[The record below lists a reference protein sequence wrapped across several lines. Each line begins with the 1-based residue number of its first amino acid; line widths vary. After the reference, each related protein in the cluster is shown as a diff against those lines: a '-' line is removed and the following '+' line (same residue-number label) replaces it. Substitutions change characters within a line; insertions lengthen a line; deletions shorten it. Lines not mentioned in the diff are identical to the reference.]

1 MSPCN
6 PAARI
11 RGVATGLLT
20 AALAVAAHAV
30 GGGAPPSG
38 AATVQLA
45 VLAATVGA
53 LAAALNRATEARVLA
68 GLLAAGQLLGHL
80 MLGAIGHHHTV
91 SAAPPAAAMLAAH
104 LTAIAVAAGL
114 IAAGDRLWR
123 AVSRSVRA
131 VVRIVCPPV
140 AAVVVVAARRADQPL
155 RSALLLAASV
165 SHRGPPVGFAA

>member
-1 MSPCN
+1 MSLSH

-20 AALAVAAHAV
+20 AALAVAAHTV
-30 GGGAPPSG
+30 GGGAPPTG
-38 AATVQLA
+38 AAAVQLA

-53 LAAALNRATEARVLA
+53 LAAILTRATQARVLV

-80 MLGAIGHHHTV
+80 MLGAVGHHHTV

-104 LTAIAVAAGL
+104 LAAITVGAGL

-123 AVSRSVRA
+123 AVSRAVRA
-131 VVRIVCPPV
+131 VVRVVCPPV
-140 AAVVVVAARRADQPL
+140 GVVAVVAARRADQPL

-165 SHRGPPVGFAA
+165 SHRGPPVGFTA